1 MATQLIRYPL
11 DPTGVSPDNLIVGEQ
26 HTLVNRT
33 VRAFAPLYGAFF
45 TESVILR
52 DRSNNAVLTKGTQW
66 RATELYEFPTGRWGK
81 EICGIILV
89 IDPSVS
95 NDVEIQYQ
103 ALGGEY
109 STNVDAI
116 IQMFNEAMLDRPVA
130 WPDIFG
136 KPDAFNPAAH
146 FHDAGD
152 IYGFE
157 YVVNAIER
165 LRQAV
170 LTGDVASHEDI
181 LRYIDRQDNEI
192 ADSLST
198 ANSALSAHTG
208 NFSNPHQTTKSQVG
222 LGSVENYPVASQAE
236 AVTGTANDRYMT
248 PLRTKNAIDS
258 VTAVYAQHISRTDNP
273 HSVTK
278 AQVGLGSVENYP
290 VATQAE
296 AQAGVVNVKYMTPLR
311 VKEAIDAISGTAIN
325 AHIGNTSNPHNVTK
339 SQVGL
344 GSVQN
349 YDVATQA
356 EAEAGLSNVKYMTP
370 LRTAQAVAAQATVA
384 VNAHASRTD
393 NPHQTTKTQV
403 GLGNVEN
410 YPVATQSEAIA
421 GVSSTSYMTPQRV
434 NDRFL
439 SHALSSAHDARYV
452 RLNADSSCAL
462 RESGGQLHAFIGGG
476 WRIVWPPQWD
486 GGDIASGNASL
497 AWNPDTVDISIIHE
511 PAPNSNAEA
520 SANFQPDG
528 SIFYDGQLMNG
539 PISYLTPVTSGAGN
553 DYEISAIITSGS
565 IDSGASLFLFD
576 LQYNGTMPV
585 GIQTSWYR
593 LNTMRTIS
601 VVQFPPPGS
610 GSAQTTITGTVY
622 VRKIGTSTVYSKP
635 FTLNVIT
642 NQD

>member
-52 DRSNNAVLTKGTQW
+52 DRSNNAVLAKGTQW

-278 AQVGLGSVENYP
+278 AQVGLGSVENYA

-296 AQAGVVNVKYMTPLR
+296 AQAGVVNVKYMTPQR
-311 VKEAIDAISGTAIN
+311 TKEAIDAMAGIALATHTAR
-325 AHIGNTSNPHNVTK
+325 TDNPHAVTK
-339 SQVGL
+339 SHVGL

-349 YDVATQA
+349 YDIATKA
-356 EAEAGLSNVKYMTP
+356 EAEAGISNTKYMTP
-370 LRTAQAVAAQATVA
+370 LRVREAVTSQVLTVVNTHAT
-384 VNAHASRTD
+384 RTD
-393 NPHQTTKTQV
+393 NPHAVTKDQV
-403 GLGNVEN
+403 GLGLVQNFPPATPDDGIDGGLDN
-410 YPVATQSEAIA
+410 AYMTPVATAAALEAH
-421 GVSSTSYMTPQRV
+421 SRS
-434 NDRFL
+434 N
-439 SHALSSAHDARYV
+439 AHDSRYV
-452 RLNADSSCAL
+452 RHNTTVNTSL
-462 RESGGQLHAFIGGG
+462 RVYGNQLHAFVDGS

-486 GGDIASGNASL
+486 GGDAIPATISF
-497 AWNPDTVDISIIHE
+497 AWNPDDAAFDAYTRGSSWNTLTAKI
-511 PAPNSNAEA
+511 A
-520 SANFQPDG
+520 FMPDG
-528 SIFYDGQLMNG
+528 TIDYGASRDTGPLSYTSYQIDGIGSEYEIQVSINTITRD
-539 PISYLTPVTSGAGN
+539 STSGTVSVLGVPFESLSVGYVSAWTPITNMAVIQARLSGN
-553 DYEISAIITSGS
+553 M
-565 IDSGASLFLFD
+565 SL
-576 LQYNGTMPV
+576 NSRTVVV
-585 GIQTSWYR
+585 GG
-593 LNTMRTIS
+593 TIS
-601 VVQFPPPGS
+601 
-610 GSAQTTITGTVY
+610 

-635 FTLNVIT
+635 FTVKVESS
-642 NQD
+642 